1 MKRLG
6 FISSNRVHLARQQI
20 LLNELKNYCEVK
32 IFNYSPKKNL
42 PIADIAIDITKEFNK
57 WLNEN
62 TLDALIVRGD
72 RYEILGPT
80 MVAFYK
86 NIPIIHIE
94 GFDLSGTWD
103 NQIRYA
109 LSYLSTTH
117 FVTNVDSYQRAL
129 SMGFKNVW
137 NYGSLDCEYALKC
150 SQTLETAPGHE
161 QSYIIVLYHSVPNE
175 DATELFNA
183 LEQFP
188 DYTII
193 GIKGNRDYGKQLYN
207 EEYSPE
213 EFIRLLNGA
222 SCLVGNSSA
231 GIKEASV
238 LGIPVVNIG
247 SRQQNRLK
255 PSNVVD
261 VPCRSKYIELGIEY
275 QLGVER
281 YQPDHTYYKK
291 DTSKKIAE
299 TICQLVS
306 KSFP

>member
-1 MKRLG
+1 M
-6 FISSNRVHLARQQI
+6 NMA
-20 LLNELKNYCEVK
+20 EV
-32 IFNYSPKKNL
+32 
-42 PIADIAIDITKEFNK
+42 AVDIAGKFQK
-57 WLNEN
+57 A
-62 TLDALIVRGD
+62 LDSEKPDLALIRGD
-72 RYEILGPT
+72 RYEMLVPT
-80 MVAFYK
+80 MLCAYN
-86 NIPIIHIE
+86 NIPIVHIE
-94 GFDLSGTWD
+94 GFDLSGVID
-103 NQIRYA
+103 NKVRYA
-109 LSYLSTTH
+109 ISHLSDYH
-117 FVTNVDSYQRAL
+117 FVTNEESYRRAL

-175 DATELFNA
+175 SSTELFSA
-183 LEQFP
+183 LERFS

-281 YQPDHTYYKK
+281 YQVDHTYYKK